1 MKKWKI
7 LFFKILFFL
16 KARIVF
22 ISFLFSLFSALLI
35 LFKLFNLNVILGI
48 FNNHFLNFLFN
59 SLVLLSSIY
68 FILFIPSYP
77 IFFIIFK
84 KKNFTLLE
92 KLSFTL
98 IINLSYYILLG
109 YVSFFIINKIT
120 GIFIYY
126 FTIIVFFSIFSYII
140 IAEIKT
146 QKYKLFLSYKYSL
159 SIEFLSK
166 DFSILKLISNKI
178 HLNGFLL
185 IIFLLLNCI
194 LNVVRFDFFYG
205 TDPWLHIT
213 IIKMISEMNFLPL
226 NEYYGSLG
234 FHIFSSILNF
244 FSGLDVI
251 LIPKY
256 FTFYTILL
264 SALVFYN
271 LLLKIFNNKNLALFG
286 VFILEFSYVGFNYM
300 MYQYWP
306 SSLAL
311 IQGLFIF
318 YLLYSRIITLV
329 QLNRP
334 TRNILFKDILFYYS
348 LIIIVFISATLTH
361 SLTTI
366 LLLISFMWIYFIY
379 FIKDIKRGIDFI
391 LLSTLSIV
399 FIILYNFGFGSEH
412 FWFLNEIVT
421 YWKEFVFLACILVLP
436 LSLLIWRIKKSII
449 FTNGRYE
456 ATIIGE
462 KSNIY
467 EKIEDKFIIPI
478 SIIIVIIIV
487 TMFIIGNLF
496 LFKLALTTIF
506 VVIELFFIIIFGIWG
521 LILFQKKPKGK
532 VLLIW
537 GLILIL
543 ILIVV
548 LIFDMIFTSQMY
560 FIRIFYMSSPI
571 IAIGYG
577 VYIHKLIRIDKIRR
591 KRIKLFFIVFITFS
605 LFSSY
610 IHEFFTINDVSL
622 KQHEVSCIKWYSEN
636 NYKKSVIITE
646 FGFNYIFIFYDYPYD
661 NNTQELQSNEIH
673 YFLRHDLNL
682 FPPDNHFNKT
692 GYNILRELKDQYDSD
707 VYITL
712 DNKYYLVVG
721 LEIYGHL
728 TSEEIERY
736 YSLSY
741 LNKIYSAKNEYGQEN
756 PLYWVI

>member
-1 MKKWKI
+1 MKNWKI
-7 LFFKILFFL
+7 FFFKILFFL
-16 KARIVF
+16 KARVVF

-35 LFKLFNLNVILGI
+35 LFKLLNLNGI
-48 FNNHFLNFLFN
+48 IGTNNIPFLNFLFN

-68 FILFIPSYP
+68 YILFIPSYP

-84 KKNFTLLE
+84 KKSFTILE

-109 YVSFFIINKIT
+109 YISFFIINKIT

-126 FTIIVFFSIFSYII
+126 FTTIVFFSIFSYII

-146 QKYKLFLSYKYSL
+146 RRYKLFGSYKSL
-159 SIEFLSK
+159 LPIDFIGK
-166 DFSILKLISNKI
+166 DFSILKLIKSKI
-178 HLNGFLL
+178 HLNCVLL
-185 IIFLLLNCI
+185 IIFLILNCI

-213 IIKMISEMNFLPL
+213 IIKMISEMNILPL

-234 FHIFSSILNF
+234 FHIFSSIFHF

-271 LLLKIFNNKNLALFG
+271 LLVKIFKNKNLALFG

-318 YLLYSRIITLV
+318 YLFYSRIITLV

-391 LLSTLSIV
+391 LLSILSIV

-412 FWFLNEIVT
+412 FWFLNKIVT

-467 EKIEDKFIIPI
+467 KKIEDKFIIPI

-496 LFKLALTTIF
+496 LFKLILTTIF

-537 GLILIL
+537 GLILML
-543 ILIVV
+543 MLIVV
-548 LIFDMIFTSQMY
+548 LIFDMIFPSQMY
-560 FIRIFYMSSPI
+560 FVRIFYMSSPI

-577 VYIHKLIRIDKIRR
+577 AYIHKLIRIDKIRR

-622 KQHEVSCIKWYSEN
+622 KQQEVSGIKWYSEN

-661 NNTQELQSNEIH
+661 NNTRELQCNEIH
-673 YFLRHDLNL
+673 YFLRHELNL
-682 FPPDNHFNKT
+682 FPPDNHFNET
-692 GYNILRELKDQYDSD
+692 GFNILQELKNKYDSD

-712 DNKYYLVVG
+712 DNKYYLVIGWEV
-721 LEIYGHL
+721 YGHL
-728 TSEEIERY
+728 TNEEIERY